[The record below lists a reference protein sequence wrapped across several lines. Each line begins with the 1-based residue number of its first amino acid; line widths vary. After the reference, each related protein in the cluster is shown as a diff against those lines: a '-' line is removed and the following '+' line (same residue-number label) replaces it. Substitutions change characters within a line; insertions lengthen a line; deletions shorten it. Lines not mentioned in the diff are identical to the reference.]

1 MPVVSMLAAMIGIP
15 VHVLPLPVHRKGGA
29 RGNMSDVRSRRAPS
43 DVPDIDKFVAGDC
56 ILLAQPVLEG
66 EGALERNLGARLER

>member
-15 VHVLPLPVHRKGGA
+15 VQVLPLPAHRKGDA
-29 RGNMSDVRSRRAPS
+29 RDSMSDVRSRRAPS
-43 DVPDIDKFVAGDC
+43 DVPDIDKFASGDC

-66 EGALERNLGARLER
+66 KGALERDLGARLER